1 PSSRRLAEFAAG
13 TSLARW
19 YKFDLAV
26 QLTWQWQTLVAVS
39 VMTPA
44 KIGDYENLI
53 DTQNLFHMACRF
65 CQFSSAVHLN
75 ILSGL
80 SSSYDFIHNKLLS
93 SFLISTPT

>member
-1 PSSRRLAEFAAG
+1 RRLAEFAAG

-44 KIGDYENLI
+44 KIGDYYKSFTGLDCI
-53 DTQNLFHMACRF
+53 AKVVY
-65 CQFSSAVHLN
+65 FSSTREWRN
-75 ILSGL
+75 W
-80 SSSYDFIHNKLLS
+80 
-93 SFLISTPT
+93 